1 MPEKRAN
8 VVLLMNAPT
17 RTRDVGGKV
26 HTVAGAPLVVSTRNK
41 LEEWV
46 NASPAPFVPV
56 VA

>member
-1 MPEKRAN
+1 LPEKRAN